1 MNCQKINQIP
11 INQFLFSLNIGPVK
25 ISGGTL
31 RYFSPLRKESTPSFD
46 VSLTKNVWIDRGTG
60 EGGTLV
66 DLCCRLENISVS
78 EVVKKFNN
86 DSFS

>member
-60 EGGTLV
+60 EGGY
-66 DLCCRLENISVS
+66 
-78 EVVKKFNN
+78 
-86 DSFS
+86 FS